1 MGDHQ
6 PSQFGGCSAPDPDV
20 EPDTAEEAAL
30 EDLESIL
37 SECVESNLQRPYLEC
52 HYRSRH
58 EALISFSNHHFYENR
73 LTTFP
78 SPAGPDA
85 TPISCIGLTVT
96 SDILRRIHDPAT
108 AHENIGVVTLNAQ
121 QQALIVRLLE
131 ESGDER
137 VKGLLEDDREGGLI
151 VRNLVSVQGDE
162 SDVIMLSIAFSPP
175 TVVAVD
181 GSKTRGRLRSSLAVG

>member
-1 MGDHQ
+1 MSLPQ
-6 PSQFGGCSAPDPDV
+6 PS
-20 EPDTAEEAAL
+20 
-30 EDLESIL
+30 
-37 SECVESNLQRPYLEC
+37 R
-52 HYRSRH
+52 
-58 EALISFSNHHFYENR
+58 
-73 LTTFP
+73 
-78 SPAGPDA
+78 GPDLVQQPPLLREPPDNVPLPRGA
-85 TPISCIGLTVT
+85 RCNTDQLHRLDGHFDRT
-96 SDILRRIHDPAT
+96 SKDELLRPNVVEAEAIAADILRRIHDPAT